1 MRQPVWVRKS
11 VVEAIH
17 DAQLAEHGGA
27 TGLRDAGL
35 LDSALARPVN
45 LYAHGEKDLCA
56 LAAAYAHGVARNHP
70 FIDGNKRTGF
80 LAAYLFLRLNGLVL
94 DADEASAAMTMIAL
108 SAGEISET
116 DFVVWLRDNLTKG

>member
-1 MRQPVWVRKS
+1 VRQPVWVRKS